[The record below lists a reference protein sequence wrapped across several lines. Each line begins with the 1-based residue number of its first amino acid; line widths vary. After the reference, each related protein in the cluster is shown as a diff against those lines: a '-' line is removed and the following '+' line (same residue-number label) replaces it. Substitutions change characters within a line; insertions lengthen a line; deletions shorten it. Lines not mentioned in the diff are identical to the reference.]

1 MFKRR
6 QVCKVGKLGAG
17 FSLLELLV
25 VVGVISLLLS
35 LAVPGLRKARSV
47 ASEKVCSSNL
57 RQGGLALLVY
67 ANSNDDYYP
76 LEPTEHNS
84 HRDLLEKL
92 GAYQDDGLLKGFYCP
107 KAGETEKVANSP
119 EYVPKGDTDS
129 VIDTIQNRQEGN
141 ISYIY
146 WSYAGGK
153 RYGATGAFWKDPE
166 CFFPRQLKITGVE
179 WIAGNGQQADGC
191 GLRSTSSQVWVM
203 TDFFRKGKDE
213 STGKKSAFPHGRNH
227 AKGLNVVYL
236 DGHAELLAGKP
247 KDSYR

>member
-1 MFKRR
+1 MFRS
-6 QVCKVGKLGAG
+6 CKLRTG

-25 VVGVISLLLS
+25 VVGVISVLIS
-35 LAVPGLRKARSV
+35 IAVPGLRKARNV
-47 ASEKVCSSNL
+47 AAEKVCSSNL

-92 GAYQDDGLLKGFYCP
+92 GAYRDDGLLKGFYCP
-107 KAGETEKVANSP
+107 KAGELEKVANNP
-119 EYVPKGDTDS
+119 EYEPKGDTDS
-129 VIDTIQNRQEGN
+129 VVDTEQNRQAGN

-146 WSYAGGK
+146 WSYARGK
-153 RYGATGAFWKDPE
+153 SYGATGEYWKDPD
-166 CFFPRQLKITGVE
+166 CFFPRQLKLTGVE
-179 WIAGNGQQADGC
+179 WLLVKGQQGDGF
-191 GLRSTSSQVWVM
+191 GLRGTSSQVWVM

-213 STGKKSAFPHGRNH
+213 LTGEKSSFPHGRKH
-227 AKGLNVVYL
+227 ARGLNVVYL
-236 DGHAELLAGKP
+236 DGHAGLLAGKP

>member
-1 MFKRR
+1 M
-6 QVCKVGKLGAG
+6 
-17 FSLLELLV
+17 ELLV

-35 LAVPGLRKARSV
+35 LAIPGLRKAKSV

-57 RQGGLALLVY
+57 RQCGIALLVY
-67 ANSNDDYYP
+67 ANNNEEYFP

-92 GAYQDDGLLKGFYCP
+92 DAYRDESLLKSFYCP
-107 KAGETEKVANSP
+107 KAGETEKVASNP
-119 EYVPKGDTDS
+119 AYVPKGDTDS
-129 VIDTIQNRQEGN
+129 VIDTHKNRQEGN

-153 RYGATGAFWKDPE
+153 SYGVTGEFWKDPD

-179 WIAGNGQQADGC
+179 WISGSGEQKDGF
-191 GLRSTSSQVWVM
+191 GHRSTSSQVWIM

-213 STGKKSAFPHGRNH
+213 LTGKKSSFPHGRKH

-236 DGHAELLAGKP
+236 DGHAELLTGKP

>member
-1 MFKRR
+1 M
-6 QVCKVGKLGAG
+6 CKVGKLGAG

-57 RQGGLALLVY
+57 WQGGLALLVY

-92 GAYQDDGLLKGFYCP
+92 GAYRDDGLLKGFYCP

-119 EYVPKGDTDS
+119 EYEPKGDTDS

-153 RYGATGAFWKDPE
+153 RYGATGEFWKDPE

-203 TDFFRKGKDE
+203 TDFFRKGTDE
-213 STGKKSAFPHGRNH
+213 LTGKKSSFPHGRKH
-227 AKGLNVVYL
+227 ARGLNVVYL